1 MKYVLLQLGRLW
13 VFRRGTQNL
22 RCCTNRCVTLNLKNQ
37 KKLLF
42 EYLNVFCAYWV
53 IYLFLF
59 AFQTLKQK
67 VKKYILIWS
76 NHNKFIYLNIKLND
90 SIKKL
95 SSQTIFYDFWNCPW
109 YVTFLLLHWYSRCSL
124 LKMLQCINLFLFI
137 WFS

>member
-1 MKYVLLQLGRLW
+1 MHVYINYDEFGWWIICYFCFVWLKAFIIEVCIVATGK
-13 VFRRGTQNL
+13 
-22 RCCTNRCVTLNLKNQ
+22 TLSVQKRYSEFEMLHKQVCHFKLK
-37 KKLLF
+37 KSEKLLF
-42 EYLNVFCAYWV
+42 EYWNVFCATWV

-95 SSQTIFYDFWNCPW
+95 SSQTIFYDFW
-109 YVTFLLLHWYSRCSL
+109 
-124 LKMLQCINLFLFI
+124 
-137 WFS
+137 